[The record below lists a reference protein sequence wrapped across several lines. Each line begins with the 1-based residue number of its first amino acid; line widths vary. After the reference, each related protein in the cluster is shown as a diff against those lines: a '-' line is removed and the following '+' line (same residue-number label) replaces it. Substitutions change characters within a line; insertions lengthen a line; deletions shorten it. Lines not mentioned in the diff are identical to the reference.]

1 MSGGIWVGRGLS
13 FRGFGHYFPRHCEEI
28 PADLPEAPAMEAA
41 VLGPDLGVRRRHLSD
56 DSETVPFMA
65 VEAGRQAL
73 RNAGLEAGDL
83 DLVIFS
89 SWSQR
94 KYAPE
99 DGPRV
104 ALSLGAR
111 RALAFDVCAACVGFV
126 HGVQTAAAMLTS
138 HQWRRALVVCSD
150 QFSRR
155 LKPGRRGS
163 YVGGDGAGA
172 AVLEAGPPDDSRL
185 RDSAV
190 LSYGEHAGVSK
201 TWGAGAW
208 TVSLPSIA
216 DVAAETAGEAVDLLL
231 SRNGMTI
238 ADVDRVV
245 PHPGSVRISER
256 LVERIGADPAKVLT
270 NLRTRGQTTSATIP
284 TALSEFVESGEL
296 RKGDVILSPAAG
308 AGWFSGAL
316 LYQL

>member
-1 MSGGIWVGRGLS
+1 MSGGIWMGKGLS

-28 PADLPEAPAMEAA
+28 PADLPEAPEMEAA
-41 VLGPDLGVRRRHLSD
+41 VLGPDLGVERRHLSD
-56 DSETVPFMA
+56 DTETVPFMA
-65 VEAGRQAL
+65 VEAGRHAL
-73 RNAGLEAGDL
+73 RNAGLEADDL
-83 DLVIFS
+83 DLVVFS

-94 KYAPE
+94 RYAPE
-99 DGPRV
+99 DAPRI
-104 ALSLGAR
+104 AMRLGAG

-126 HGVQTAAAMLTS
+126 HSVQTAAAMLTS

-150 QFSRR
+150 QFSQR

-172 AVLEAGPPDDSRL
+172 AVIEAGPPDDSRL
-185 RDSAV
+185 RDSVV

-201 TWGAGAW
+201 ARGKDGW

-216 DVAAETAGEAVDLLL
+216 QVAAATAGEATDLVL
-231 SRNGMTI
+231 RRADMTM
-238 ADVDRVV
+238 ADVDWVV
-245 PHPGSVRISER
+245 PHPGSTRISEELIR
-256 LVERIGADPAKVLT
+256 RIGVDPAMVLT

-284 TALSEFVESGEL
+284 SALSEFTESGEL

-316 LYQL
+316 LFQL